1 MKLLWPAAIG
11 AIIGSSHVAAQSDET
26 CIAYMEA
33 DAAYEAVSQEHK
45 DEEAAWLDS
54 LPATNRDS
62 MQYFS
67 YILGPTPIVRQE
79 LEAAA
84 EARELAYR
92 DAYRGP
98 TSKVPVVMEKL
109 RRLDRIRC
117 RKRFRG

>member
-1 MKLLWPAAIG
+1 MKLLALAAIG
-11 AIIGSSHVAAQSDET
+11 VVVILSQAAAQSDNT

-33 DAAYEAVSQEHK
+33 DAAYQAVLQDIEAFEK
-45 DEEAAWLDS
+45 DSPLGTELFGR
-54 LPATNRDS
+54 RDAD
-62 MQYFS
+62 
-67 YILGPTPIVRQE
+67 RRK

-84 EARELAYR
+84 EVRARAYKEV
-92 DAYRGP
+92 YRGP